1 MGDWQDGLSSLELGC
16 WMVLLKDPDIDTS
29 YYTYCLHNG
38 ANKYFHPLHGCK
50 YDLRHRSKSP
60 LKLQQLKPQV
70 HFVCFQWQDVPGLL
84 RGNIVPI
91 GYALQLATVKKH
103 IWLSPVGLHRAVDN
117 SFIPWLDLRG
127 MHCLVAD

>member
-1 MGDWQDGLSSLELGC
+1 
-16 WMVLLKDPDIDTS
+16 MVQTNIFTHFMDVNTTSDIALKA
-29 YYTYCLHNG
+29 LQN
-38 ANKYFHPLHGCK
+38 
-50 YDLRHRSKSP
+50 
-60 LKLQQLKPQV
+60 LQQLKPQV